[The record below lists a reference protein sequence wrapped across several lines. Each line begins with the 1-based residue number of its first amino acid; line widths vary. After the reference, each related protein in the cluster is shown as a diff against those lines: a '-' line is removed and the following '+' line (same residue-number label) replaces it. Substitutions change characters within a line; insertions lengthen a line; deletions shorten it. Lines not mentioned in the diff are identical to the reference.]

1 MAGIVQVP
9 VGRGLLLTQLVGVHV
24 HRLWNN
30 YNNNNNNNNNNIEIM
45 LNMNTIII
53 N

>member
-30 YNNNNNNNNNNIEIM
+30 YNNNNNNNIEIM